1 MKPKN
6 NRRLRRGI
14 SLLPG
19 MLTVG
24 NLLCGYYAI
33 LSAAS
38 GTPAGFD
45 NAAKAIGIAV
55 VLDGLDG
62 RVARMTGSTSAFGKE
77 FDSLADVVSFG
88 IAPAFLA
95 LLWGLRP
102 LDPASASSPDLVKHI
117 YQLGWIVSFAFVLGG
132 AWRLARFNLQPADSG
147 HIGHPGH
154 RFFLGMP
161 IPGAAGVVA
170 AIVHYFKEPITQWY
184 WGAAWLVLVASLAF
198 LMVSHLR
205 YYSFK
210 DIDLGRRRP
219 SVILVVVGLFIWSL
233 VDYSEEVL
241 LAIASIYFLSGL
253 IALARRRLMGAMA

>member
-33 LSAAS
+33 LSAS
-38 GTPAGFD
+38 TGTPDGFD
-45 NAAKAIGIAV
+45 NAAKAIGIAI

-88 IAPAFLA
+88 IAPALLA
-95 LLWGLRP
+95 LLWLRP
-102 LDPASASSPDLVKHI
+102 LDPASAANPDIVKHI

-170 AIVHYFKEPITQWY
+170 AMVHYFKEPISQWY

-198 LMVSHLR
+198 LMVSHIR

-219 SVILVVVGLFIWSL
+219 SVMLVGMGLLIWSI
-233 VDYSEEVL
+233 VVYSEYVL
-241 LAIASIYFLSGL
+241 LAIASIYFASGL
-253 IALARRRLMGAMA
+253 IALARRRRSAAA